1 MLGVLALM
9 ALWAV
14 KGPSATR
21 GEQLGLRGL
30 LSVALKV
37 PFSSVFIILGLNCR
51 DINKT
56 EMRDNEG

>member
-14 KGPSATR
+14 KGLSATR

-30 LSVALKV
+30 LSVTLKV